1 MVKKKRGKGH
11 IVEESKPVES
21 MHLSVNYFCKEIA
34 GLLREV
40 GKLFNLEEGSSIIVE
55 SSSNPDVEHLQCPIE
70 KSLVFKKNALSRKLE
85 KMLLEK

>member
-40 GKLFNLEEGSSIIVE
+40 GKLSTL
-55 SSSNPDVEHLQCPIE
+55 
-70 KSLVFKKNALSRKLE
+70 KKEVRLLWRAVPTL
-85 KMLLEK
+85 MLNIYNVR